1 MTSLFDNLA
10 RRFLGQQYAPVSTS
24 EDPESQVRVPGSF
37 ASNPE
42 GNQLAISEG
51 HRLPGDAPI
60 GEEPAIAPRAALTS
74 HNLNHVLFRFSTIC
88 QLFVYKPLIVVLML
102 ICRVVAAFINVIYF
116 RDEYAATAANPSDPI
131 DNANKFIRELEY
143 NLQPSEP
150 MHTLPPFF
158 QGSYTQALFMATN
171 RAKFLFV
178 YLAHPRSESSSGMF
192 ENIITA
198 PEFTS
203 IFNDPDYIIWGGD
216 LTSSESYQLA
226 NSLNVTRFPFLG
238 LMCLTRSTTMM
249 PLGPVKSAPKIS
261 LVLKVQGRVKDRAK
275 AQAII
280 SNKFKNRINKYEADL
295 REIRHELMNKFM
307 SQVLVKQQ
315 DLSYQNSLARDR
327 AKKLQREREAN
338 LLAYLKLKVAHFL
351 QLQNSQL
358 PDSARVGIRFAN
370 GNRVTLT
377 LPSTTKVPE
386 IYEFVEIHRRGYD
399 TDPQT
404 LSSQH
409 GQNGQNSQNPQNLQ
423 NAHMSL
429 EIVPE
434 DFKFNLV
441 SSVPPRSL
449 LKDFWGSSVRDV
461 NFIYPNGML
470 IVEDI

>member
-1 MTSLFDNLA
+1 MV
-10 RRFLGQQYAPVSTS
+10 VS
-24 EDPESQVRVPGSF
+24 
-37 ASNPE
+37 
-42 GNQLAISEG
+42 
-51 HRLPGDAPI
+51 
-60 GEEPAIAPRAALTS
+60 
-74 HNLNHVLFRFSTIC
+74 VL
-88 QLFVYKPLIVVLML
+88 L
-102 ICRVVAAFINVIYF
+102 CRVVAAFINVIYF

-178 YLAHPRSESSSGMF
+178 YLAHPRSENSSGMF

-203 IFNDPDYIIWGGD
+203 IFNDPDFVIWGGD

-249 PLGPVKSAPKIS
+249 PSGPVKSTPKIS
-261 LVLKVQGRVKDRAK
+261 LVSKVQGRVKDRAK

-280 SNKFKNRINKYEADL
+280 NTKFKNRINKYEADL

-315 DLSYQNSLARDR
+315 DISYQNSLARDR
-327 AKKLQREREAN
+327 AKKLQREREG
-338 LLAYLKLKVAHFL
+338 LLSAYLQSKVAHLL
-351 QLQNSQL
+351 QLQKSQS
-358 PDSARVGIRFAN
+358 PDTARVALRFSD

-377 LPSTTKVPE
+377 LPSTTRVPE
-386 IYEFVEIHRRGYD
+386 IYEFVEIHRRGY
-399 TDPQT
+399 TDA
-404 LSSQH
+404 SQS
-409 GQNGQNSQNPQNLQ
+409 QNTPNSQNPQNTQ
-423 NAHMSL
+423 SASTL
-429 EIVPE
+429 EVVPD
-434 DFKFNLV
+434 DFKFSLI
-441 SSVPPRSL
+441 SSVPPRSS
-449 LKDFWGSSVRDV
+449 LKDFWGGSVRDV
-461 NFIYPNGML
+461 DFIYPNGML

>member
-1 MTSLFDNLA
+1 MTSLLDNLA
-10 RRFLGQQYAPVSTS
+10 RRFLGQQYTPVSTS
-24 EDPESQVRVPGSF
+24 EEPPAARVPGSF
-37 ASNPE
+37 TPS
-42 GNQLAISEG
+42 SEG
-51 HRLPGDAPI
+51 HQPTRSEGHHNHRLPGDATI
-60 GEEPAIAPRAALTS
+60 GEEPATAPRAALTS
-74 HNLNHVLFRFSTIC
+74 HNLNHALFRFSTIC
-88 QLFVYKPLIVVLML
+88 QLLVYKPLMVVLVL
-102 ICRVVAAFINVIYF
+102 LCRVVAAFINVIYF

-178 YLAHPRSESSSGMF
+178 YLAHPRSENSSGMF

-203 IFNDPDYIIWGGD
+203 IFNDPDFVIWGGD

-249 PLGPVKSAPKIS
+249 PLGPVKSTPKIS

-280 SNKFKNRINKYEADL
+280 NTKFKNRINKYEADL

-315 DLSYQNSLARDR
+315 DISYQNSLARDR
-327 AKKLQREREAN
+327 AKKLQREREGL
-338 LLAYLKLKVAHFL
+338 LLAYLQLKVAHLL
-351 QLQNSQL
+351 QLQKSQL
-358 PDSARVGIRFAN
+358 PDTARVALRFSD

-377 LPSTTKVPE
+377 LPSTTRVPE
-386 IYEFVEIHRRGYD
+386 IYEFVEIHRRGY
-399 TDPQT
+399 TDA
-404 LSSQH
+404 SQS
-409 GQNGQNSQNPQNLQ
+409 QNTPNSQNPQNTQ
-423 NAHMSL
+423 SASTL
-429 EIVPE
+429 EVVPD
-434 DFKFNLV
+434 DFKFSLV

-461 NFIYPNGML
+461 DFIYPNGML

>member
-37 ASNPE
+37 AATPE
-42 GNQLAISEG
+42 GNQVANSNVSEG
-51 HRLPGDAPI
+51 HNRLPGDAPI
-60 GEEPAIAPRAALTS
+60 GEEPATAPRAALTS

-88 QLFVYKPLIVVLML
+88 QLLVYKPLMVVLVL

-116 RDEYAATAANPSDPI
+116 RDEYAATANNPSDPI

-178 YLAHPRSESSSGMF
+178 YLAHPRSENSSGMF

-261 LVLKVQGRVKDRAK
+261 LVLKVQGRVKDRAR

-295 REIRHELMNKFM
+295 REIRHELMNKYM

-315 DLSYQNSLARDR
+315 DISYQNSLARDK
-327 AKKLQREREAN
+327 AKKLKREREGK
-338 LLAYLKLKVAHFL
+338 LLAYLQLKVEHFL

-358 PDSARVGIRFAN
+358 PDSARVGIRFSN

-377 LPSTTKVPE
+377 LPSTTKVAE

-399 TDPQT
+399 TEPQT
-404 LSSQH
+404 LSS
-409 GQNGQNSQNPQNLQ
+409 QNGQNSQNSL
-423 NAHMSL
+423 MSL
-429 EIVPE
+429 EIAPD
-434 DFKFNLV
+434 DFKFSLV

-449 LKDFWGSSVRDV
+449 LKDFWESSVRDV